1 MFILV
6 KEIDN
11 EQIIIGTAQKQVSAQ
26 PENSGVTVYEIPDAE
41 YTTEMIFSR
50 IEGFDEIE

>member
-6 KEIDN
+6 KEIDD
-11 EQIIIGTAQKQVSAQ
+11 EQIIIGTAQKQVSTQ
-26 PENSGVTVYEIPDAE
+26 PEGSGVIVYEIPDGE
-41 YTTEMIFSR
+41 YTSEMIFSR

>member
-11 EQIIIGTAQKQVSAQ
+11 EQIIIGTALRKTLGG
-26 PENSGVTVYEIPDAE
+26 EGVTVYEISDDEYSPD
-41 YTTEMIFSR
+41 MIYSR
-50 IEGFDEIE
+50 LDSFDEDD